1 MHEKSAGCN
10 RTGEY
15 KQCCTFAP
23 KQDRKQIPD
32 PLRSPRLSDRTNES
46 STQPSTGA
54 VIFEPGEVEPS
65 IQNLLQ
71 GRPFLMGGYRDPVG
85 PKTAA
90 SFSLSATAVFTTQS
104 SARSMSLEASLATSH
119 LVEGALTN
127 GLPASKKRSSRPT
140 SRVMPMRTVVLTCAV
155 SRAAVPSQSGPLAH
169 RSTPSSCSSICN
181 AAASRPGPLAKSLS
195 LSVLRSRF
203 MRLIPSRGSMARNS
217 TPAPTPGSSAVT
229 LSMYDIP

>member
-71 GRPFLMGGYRDPVG
+71 GRPFLWVG
-85 PKTAA
+85 TGTQLGQRLPRA
-90 SFSLSATAVFTTQS
+90 SVFLQPLYS
-104 SARSMSLEASLATSH
+104 QRSH
-119 LVEGALTN
+119 LLGVCH
-127 GLPASKKRSSRPT
+127 SRQ
-140 SRVMPMRTVVLTCAV
+140 A
-155 SRAAVPSQSGPLAH
+155 
-169 RSTPSSCSSICN
+169 
-181 AAASRPGPLAKSLS
+181 
-195 LSVLRSRF
+195 
-203 MRLIPSRGSMARNS
+203 
-217 TPAPTPGSSAVT
+217 
-229 LSMYDIP
+229 